1 MKPAGDSRGKG
12 KVAAV
17 TGATG
22 FVGGKLA
29 GRLAGEGFSLRCLVR
44 EKSDTALL
52 RSLGAELVRGDLE
65 DEASL
70 RSLPSGCDCVFHV
83 AAKVSDWGRREDF
96 FRQNVEATRT
106 LLDASVASGVRRFVH
121 MSSSTVTWNS
131 SFFAPSDLAD
141 IDETHPYPQSYDD
154 SYNETK
160 ALSEKLV
167 MEYNGKGGLETV
179 AVRPSQVWG
188 AGDAV
193 ILPRL
198 VEASLKGV
206 LVNMGFNEKMMS
218 PCHVLNLAHA
228 TLLCASVPRAA
239 GNVYFVNDGESM
251 DKNRFVADQLAA
263 AGIEWKP
270 RITVPY
276 ALGYLVA
283 FVLEKIYAM
292 KRSETPPVLTRFAVS
307 ALSKS
312 RTYSA
317 EKARR
322 ELGYEPV
329 CGYEKGLGELS
340 RWVSGMGG
348 YEKLVAGAK

>member
-1 MKPAGDSRGKG
+1 MKPAGTSGRSGAK
-12 KVAAV
+12 AAV

-29 GRLAGEGFSLRCLVR
+29 ERLAEEGFSLRCLVR
-44 EKSDTALL
+44 ETSDATLL
-52 RSLGAELVRGDLE
+52 RSLGAELVRGDLG
-65 DEASL
+65 DQASL
-70 RSLPSGCDCVFHV
+70 RELPAGCDCVFHV
-83 AAKVSDWGRREDF
+83 AAKVSDWGGREDF

-106 LLDASVASGVRRFVH
+106 LLEASIASGVKRFVH

-131 SFFAPSDLAD
+131 SFFAQSDLVD
-141 IDETHPYPQSYDD
+141 IDETHPYPPSYDD
-154 SYNETK
+154 YYNETK

-188 AGDAV
+188 AGDTV
-193 ILPRL
+193 ILPR
-198 VEASLKGV
+198 VAEASLKGI
-206 LVNMGFNEKMMS
+206 LVNMGFNEKMVS

-228 TLLCASVPRAA
+228 TMLCASSPRAP
-239 GNVYFVNDGESM
+239 GNIYFVNDGESM

-292 KRSETPPVLTRFAVS
+292 KGSETPPVLTRFAVS

-317 EKARR
+317 GKAAR

-329 CGYEKGLGELS
+329 CGYERGIEELS
-340 RWVSGMGG
+340 LWVSEMGG